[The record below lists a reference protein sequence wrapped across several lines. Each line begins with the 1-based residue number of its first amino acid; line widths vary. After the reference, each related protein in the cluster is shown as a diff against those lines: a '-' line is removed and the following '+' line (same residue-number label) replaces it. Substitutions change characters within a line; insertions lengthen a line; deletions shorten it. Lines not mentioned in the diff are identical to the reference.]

1 MTSRDDGS
9 GRNHTGLML
18 ERCFK
23 REGVL
28 DTKKRNEKYD
38 LTREIRDDICGQGL
52 AVECRGGGKRE
63 EGNAVKIFG
72 RYTGSIVTII
82 QG

>member
-1 MTSRDDGS
+1 MTPRDDGPE
-9 GRNHTGLML
+9 RNHTGLTL

-23 REGVL
+23 REGVP
-28 DTKKRNEKYD
+28 DTKKGNEKYN

-52 AVECRGGGKRE
+52 TVECRGGDKKE

-82 QG
+82 QV